1 MADLKSMFA
10 AQYVVDL
17 ATAIQAIYPQFDAV
31 TLPACVF
38 DNNWEQR
45 ELKARM
51 RHITLCLHDFLPVDF
66 RAALGILRRAAPQM
80 GAYGFQNLVFS
91 DYVEVY
97 GLDDWDAAMRALEQF
112 TQMISAEFAIRP
124 FIVRYPERTL
134 ARMLEWA
141 RSDNVHLRRLASEGC
156 RPRLPWGIA
165 LNALKADPAPILPI
179 LEQLKCDKAETVRRS
194 VSNNLNDISK
204 DNPDVVIDVLRRWQ
218 AYETREMRWITE
230 HALRGLI
237 KAGSPEALELL
248 GYPQNP
254 SIVVSDITVTP
265 QRIPLGSKVML
276 SFTIEST
283 SDQTQNLMID
293 FVVYLL
299 RANGKHTPKVF
310 KLAKRA
316 IQPGEIIQLQKS
328 IGFQPVTVRK
338 YYPGDHYVA
347 PKINGTEYERVTFV
361 LEENTV

>member
-1 MADLKSMFA
+1 MADLKSMYTP
-10 AQYVVDL
+10 QYVADL
-17 ATAIQAIYPQFDAV
+17 AAAVQTAHPQFDVVAF
-31 TLPACVF
+31 PARVF
-38 DNNWEQR
+38 DAEWEQR

-51 RHITLCLHDFLPVDF
+51 RHITLCLYDFLPSDF
-66 RAALGILRRAAPQM
+66 REALGILRRAAPRM
-80 GAYGFQNLVFS
+80 TAYGFQNMIFS

-97 GLDDWDAAMRALEQF
+97 GLHDWDAAMPALEQF
-112 TQMISAEFAIRP
+112 TQLVSAEFAIRP

-179 LEQLKCDKAETVRRS
+179 LEQLKDDVSENVRRS

-204 DNPDVVIDVLRRWQ
+204 DNPGVVLDLLRRWQ
-218 AYETREMRWITE
+218 AHDTQEMRWITE
-230 HALRGLI
+230 HALRTLI
-237 KAGSPEALELL
+237 KAGNPEALELL

-254 SIVVSDITVTP
+254 LIDVSDVAVTP
-265 QRIPLGSKVML
+265 QRVPMGSKTRL
-276 SFTIEST
+276 SFTVTST
-283 SDQTQNLMID
+283 GKQAQNLVID

-310 KLAKRA
+310 KLAKKA
-316 IQPGEIIQLQKS
+316 IQPGERLHLQKS
-328 IGFQPVTVRK
+328 VSFKPVTVRK
-338 YYPGDHYVA
+338 YYPGDHYVS
-347 PKINGTEYERVTFV
+347 PKINGKAYERICFV
-361 LEENTV
+361 LEEPE